1 MFPTWS
7 DWQITYTSK
16 GLAKKRAKSALTYL
30 AYAAAIAGIICLRRA
45 KNGASVKDMLKT
57 YVRQALLTGGM
68 VLQVVGSKV

>member
-16 GLAKKRAKSALTYL
+16 GLAKKRAKSALRYL
-30 AYAAAIAGIICLRRA
+30 AYAAAIAGIIRLRRA
-45 KNGASVKDMLKT
+45 KNGASVKDMLKA